1 MDGVIASNDLA
12 AFGILRCCAE
22 RGVRVPQDIKLV
34 SFDNTDYAVMSS
46 PTLTSVD
53 MCREQLGENLARI
66 DGRGAVENVLLSPM
80 LVERESSR

>member
-1 MDGVIASNDLA
+1 M
-12 AFGILRCCAE
+12 
-22 RGVRVPQDIKLV
+22 RVPQDIKLV

-53 MCREQLGENLARI
+53 MCQEQLGENLARSLLSRI
-66 DGRGAVENVLLSPM
+66 DGRGAVENVLLSPT